1 MTKFSESEAI
11 SIGVALIVVVVV
23 FFGFFGN
30 PFFKANQHAKSATS
44 SAPVT
49 VANAVKDKDQ
59 AAQDLRA
66 ATDEYG
72 KVTKLAIQDVK
83 VGVGAPVVV
92 GDTVTVNYVG
102 KLIDGTE
109 FDSSIKHGTPFTFTV
124 GKGDVIK
131 GWEQGLLGMKKGGQ
145 RTLII
150 PSDMGYGDRG
160 MGPIPPGAT
169 LLFSIAL
176 LDIKS

>member
-1 MTKFSESEAI
+1 MTKISESEAL
-11 SIGVALIVVVVV
+11 SVGVALIIVTVV

-30 PFFKANQHAKSATS
+30 PFFKATQQAKSATS

-49 VANAVKDKDQ
+49 VANATKDKDK

-83 VGVGAPVVV
+83 VGEGAPVVA
-92 GDTVTVNYVG
+92 GNTVTVQYVG

-109 FDSSIKHGTPFTFTV
+109 FDSSIKRNTPFTFVV

-150 PSDMGYGDRG
+150 PADMGYGDRG